1 MKIFGLK
8 NWLLKC
14 TYHIEFWKELNN
26 RARNLISTI
35 SIRRFEHIKRGI
47 QREER
52 EFLAVIEGIETA
64 TGEKE
69 EEDEVKWLHL
79 GRFLNET
86 RNPDVETRARIELA
100 RGYKFTK

>member
-1 MKIFGLK
+1 M
-8 NWLLKC
+8 
-14 TYHIEFWKELNN
+14 
-26 RARNLISTI
+26 
-35 SIRRFEHIKRGI
+35 
-47 QREER
+47 
-52 EFLAVIEGIETA
+52 VIEGIETA